1 MTPYD
6 ALTQSSRLNHPELS
20 DHRGG
25 RGTPLSVLI
34 SSGAYRSVNAI
45 GRLISALKTPNIH

>member
-1 MTPYD
+1 MNPYD
-6 ALTQSSRLNHPELS
+6 ALTQSSRLNYPELS

-25 RGTPLSVLI
+25 RGTPISVLI

-45 GRLISALKTPNIH
+45 GRWVGNLKTKH

>member
-1 MTPYD
+1 MNPYD

-20 DHRGG
+20 DHRSGQ
-25 RGTPLSVLI
+25 GTPISVLI

-45 GRLISALKTPNIH
+45 GRWFDTLKLRHSH